1 MPTLILLGGDL
12 LVLLLFVL
20 LGRQDHDMTFSF
32 PAALETAIP
41 FALSWIAAVAVL
53 RTYRART
60 VSSIG
65 KAILYALLTC
75 LIAVPLGLL
84 LRSVWLGRLPTGSFA
99 IVAFP
104 LIASFMSVWRAL
116 CAVLFRWTFPETRR
130 SE

>member
-12 LVLLLFVL
+12 LVLFLFVL

-41 FALSWIAAVAVL
+41 FALGWFVSLAAF
-53 RTYRART
+53 RTYRVRT
-60 VSSIG
+60 VSSVG
-65 KAILYALLTC
+65 KAVLYALLTS

-84 LRSVWLGRLPTGSFA
+84 LRSLWLGRLPTGSFA

-116 CAVLFRWTFPETRR
+116 CALLLRWAFPGNRK
-130 SE
+130 